1 MSANNNNEGQMVM
14 FRLADQNYGVG
25 IDSVYEVIRME
36 KVTRVPE
43 TPDFVEG
50 VINLRGQSIP
60 VVDLARRLGFAKSV
74 ETASS
79 RIIVMDVGST
89 TAGFIVDEVLE
100 VIHVAGEEI
109 QPPPQALTS
118 IRSDYLTGIALLEGV
133 MVIILDMSNLLQ
145 QYETDSLIAVQEK
158 LEVM

>member
-36 KVTRVPE
+36 KVTKVPE

-50 VINLRGQSIP
+50 VISLRGQSIP
-60 VVDLARRLGFAKSV
+60 VVDLARRLGFAKSE
-74 ETASS
+74 ETAQS
-79 RIIVMDVGST
+79 RIIVMDVGGT

-100 VIHVAGEEI
+100 VIHVADTEI
-109 QPPPQALTS
+109 QPPPQTLTS
-118 IRSDYLTGIALLEGV
+118 IRSDYLTGIALLEGA

-145 QYETDSLIAVQEK
+145 QYETDSLIAAQEK